1 MSHLKSSLLITSLII
16 STALASF
23 PSKNNHKKNEAP
35 SFLQSDSIN
44 YDETTQT
51 VRALGHVQIE
61 QNNQLLYA
69 DEVSYNQIADEVT
82 AVGHVWLRDKEGN
95 FTFTNKVTL
104 KNKMADGFVDEIK
117 VLMTDDS
124 RLAGNKGKRYN
135 ARKTILW
142 QGVYSP
148 CKVCK
153 AHPETAPTWQ
163 VKSDKIIHDQER
175 ELVEY
180 HHAWLEMWG
189 WPVFYMPYFSHPDPA
204 VKRKSGFLMP
214 TYSHGRDLGM
224 SITTPYYWASG
235 KNHDFTF
242 YPTFTGKQGVIP
254 ALEHRYRFNDGEYTM
269 HGSYAHRTSR
279 QSAPNSNPNNYGR
292 ASSQRWHYFLSSRY
306 EATPDILL
314 TLNVQRASDMTY
326 LKRFPVL
333 PRHSTD
339 PFAASTSLTSM
350 AALERFKPD
359 SYGVIKSYVFQA
371 ERQKTVP
378 VVLPMIQYSYESLPG
393 FYGQTFMGDF
403 NFLHLFRDR
412 AIVGQVAEKMVR
424 SSLGFGG
431 QIPYISPWGDMWTFK
446 GYVRGDI
453 YHTSGYQPTAI
464 SRVKDRYESRYFP
477 QASLTWRYPF
487 LNASRAMHWILEPA
501 AMITTS
507 SIGGNAIEIPN
518 EDTPLVTVDT
528 TNLFLPNRMY
538 GIDRIDSG
546 HRYVYG
552 INSRQLF
559 SESRRFNLF
568 FGQSVRLDDK
578 QVLPINSGEDTH
590 ASSFVTGLQ
599 AVPFYWLDL
608 RSRTLHSR
616 RNFSVEVAESSV
628 SINSPWAI
636 GTLSH
641 VLYNKKFTLDNQ
653 RVSQLSWNLSSG
665 QYKGFSVAYGEM
677 RNMVRRNQNVQLLN
691 QTISVRH
698 ENECLKTSLS
708 FIRTGFR
715 DRDLRPD
722 KRIVLQLDFKNLGT
736 FYPIN
741 MNNVGGQRQ
750 APVPD
755 TANTRA

>member
-1 MSHLKSSLLITSLII
+1 MSPLNTSLLITAIVMG
-16 STALASF
+16 TAVASF
-23 PSKNNHKKNEAP
+23 PSKDKSKKNETP
-35 SFLQSDSIN
+35 SFLQSDTIN
-44 YDETTQT
+44 YDETTQIVT
-51 VRALGHVQIE
+51 ALGHVQIA

-69 DEVSYNQIADEVT
+69 DEVSYNQLSDEVT
-82 AVGHVWLRDKEGN
+82 AIGHVWLRDKEGN
-95 FTFTNKVTL
+95 FLFTPKVTL
-104 KNKMADGFVDEIK
+104 KNKMADGFIDQIK
-117 VLMTDDS
+117 VLMADDS

-148 CKVCK
+148 CTVCK
-153 AHPETAPTWQ
+153 AKPEQFPTWQ
-163 VKSDKIIHDQER
+163 LKSDKVIHDQDKEV
-175 ELVEY
+175 VEY

-214 TYSHGRDLGM
+214 IYSHSRDLGM

-242 YPTFTGKQGVIP
+242 YPTFTSNQGVIP
-254 ALEHRYRFNDGEYTM
+254 AVEHRYRFRDGDYTM
-269 HGSYAHRTSR
+269 HGSYAHNTSR
-279 QSAPNSNPNNYGR
+279 ASAPNSNPNNYGR
-292 ASSQRWHYFLSSRY
+292 ATRHRWHYFLSSRY
-306 EATPDILL
+306 EATPDVLL
-314 TLNVQRASDMTY
+314 TFNVQRASDLTY

-339 PFAASTSLTSM
+339 PFAASTALTSM
-350 AALERFKPD
+350 AAAERFRPD
-359 SYGVIKSYVFQA
+359 SYGTIKSYVFQA

-378 VVLPMIQYSYESLPG
+378 VILPIIQYSYESLPG
-393 FYGQTFMGDF
+393 HYGETFLGDF

-412 AIVGQVAEKMVR
+412 AITGQVAEKMVR
-424 SSLGFGG
+424 SSVGVGG
-431 QIPYISPWGDMWTFK
+431 QIPYISPWGDMWTLR
-446 GYVRGDI
+446 GYIRGDI
-453 YHTSGYQPTAI
+453 YHTSGYQPTSTA
-464 SRVKDRYESRYFP
+464 RPKDRYESRYFP

-487 LNASRAMHWILEPA
+487 LNAMRSMHWILEPA
-501 AMITTS
+501 SMITTS

-518 EDTPLVTVDT
+518 EDTPLVTIDT
-528 TNLFLPNRMY
+528 TNLFMPNRMY

-552 INSRQLF
+552 LNSRQLF
-559 SESRRFNLF
+559 SCARRFNLF
-568 FGQSVRLDDK
+568 FGQSIRLDRK
-578 QVLPINSGEDTH
+578 QVLPVNSGEDTR
-590 ASSFVTGLQ
+590 ASNFVTGLQ
-599 AVPFYWLDL
+599 VVPFSWLDL
-608 RSRTLHSR
+608 RSRTLHDR
-616 RNFSVEVAESSV
+616 KNFSIEIAESSATV
-628 SINSPWAI
+628 NAPWAT

-641 VLYNKKFTLDNQ
+641 VLYDKKFTINNE
-653 RVSQLSWNLSSG
+653 RVSQLAWNVSSG
-665 QYKGFSVAYGEM
+665 KYQGFSIAYGEM
-677 RNMVRRNQNVQLLN
+677 RNMVHRGTINVLN

-722 KRIVLQLDFKNLGT
+722 KRVVLQLDFKNLGT

-741 MNNVGGQRQ
+741 INSIGGQRQ

-755 TANTRA
+755 TASTRN